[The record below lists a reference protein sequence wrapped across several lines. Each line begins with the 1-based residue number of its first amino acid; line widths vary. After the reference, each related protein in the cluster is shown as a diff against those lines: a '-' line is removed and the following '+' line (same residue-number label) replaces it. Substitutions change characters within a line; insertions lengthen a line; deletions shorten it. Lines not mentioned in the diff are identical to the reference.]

1 MTADQHNKYVEA
13 AWESAHN
20 TGTSEQLHAA
30 EQILDLYSRANWR
43 RMITRAV
50 YVVCATSVIVTA
62 LWRLL

>member
-1 MTADQHNKYVEA
+1 MTADQHNKIVDEA
-13 AWESAHN
+13 WQGVDSES
-20 TGTSEQLHAA
+20 GRLRAA